1 MKRSDKDSFLSAIE
15 SSAVRTAYLFDFD
28 GTICFSGEFSE
39 DKLENPKENKAI
51 TAKMKALLAENE
63 AVSVL
68 TSRKSGDIVRKY
80 LDQIGIYEAID
91 IHALGQKPNDSKG
104 LYVKKQFTGFDV
116 VFLYDDNQG
125 YLDAAV
131 AVLADTDIEFVPVL
145 VQDTRVIKADK
156 RVVAEPTA
164 FHGSPYDFNEFS
176 MDKMGTGDGS
186 QSMGWGMYFSS
197 DKRDAVLYSQ
207 MKGKGSSGDGVVY
220 TVNIDVVEGFLLECD
235 TPFKDQSE
243 VVQNALE
250 GTEVYKEQGLK
261 KRGKDG
267 NRYKSPEDLT
277 GWEYYVAMR
286 KDFPSDEA
294 ISKYLLSK
302 GVKGLSYGEP
312 GIIGTVYYVIFD
324 LSLVKIVSKV
334 VNKVTASLM
343 SQPNTPDISELVEYA
358 KGFDSAEDLLRAG
371 GFSIDQLDRAAFGF
385 DADSVTEL
393 SADDLNIK
401 WKEDL
406 DNVLYSIEKSHMT
419 KERWA
424 KLVSLETPI
433 EVSYEDGKF
442 WIEDGHHRYCAA
454 KVLNQPL
461 KVILEI
467 KDKPVFKLREDGDSD
482 QLTRDMW
489 DKAHSGMGV
498 EASVSPKDALLLEEA
513 KKYDTDHEFV
523 SKQMQNE
530 NGFKDLHVAPSFDDT
545 AVEDRM
551 ESGGDFSLAELAQGH
566 STQPADYFDP
576 KVGARYYGYNT
587 PEGMESYRAIRS
599 VLDGKAKSLIAYR
612 TVPKDLPVDTI
623 GNGEWV
629 TFSKKY
635 AEGHGNNR
643 FDGDYKIIELE
654 VTPDQVWWD
663 GNDINEW
670 GYDNGTGD
678 NRVTVLT
685 REKQLFEVWK
695 EAHGGMSAQASAGT
709 DKEYMDAVELG
720 DMAKCQSMVDEAAKA
735 AGYNVGPVYHG
746 TKEEFTEF
754 DLDKAGSSTDSGMWG
769 KGFYFSDHS
778 YYAGRYGVVSSYY
791 LSIKSPFKIASKSD
805 IPDIKIP
812 DTTIEDLKNSDK
824 AYSAAFVA
832 FVKGAGCDGTVVTI
846 SGDTEY
852 VVYTPEQAKLATPV
866 AFDDNGEVIPL
877 SKRFDFGSRDI
888 RAVKKVVASGDAV
901 YLAAVQAGDLDKA
914 QEMVN
919 EAAQSAGYSVGP
931 VYHGTSSYGFSEFVE
946 HPHKSEDLPFGFHFS
961 TDKSFADKYAFDK
974 GVARRGKSPGVYS
987 AYLKIGKMLE
997 NRWVDDKDAD
1007 YVVPLAVSK
1016 ITKTAVIYKDP
1027 DANLMYAWT
1036 VLPTLNR
1043 ISGQK
1048 AKQVLLDNGYD
1059 SVKYSAVL
1067 KQMASPNS
1075 YFVTGESDT
1084 IVVLSPEQIKS
1095 ADTVTYDDS
1104 GNIIPLSARFNSGSK
1119 DIRAAK
1125 KVTAESVRV
1134 SSLPSVKEALELFSY
1149 NEGFYDLYPGYSEDV
1164 NEDESYMFD
1173 TEQAAL
1179 DMVSDI
1185 LDVFAYLPDPI
1196 PVYRALFARS
1206 VEDIDRDYAGES
1218 WSFEEESALEFGNG
1232 NKSNYLLTAFVSK
1245 DAIDWKESVR
1255 RFALFSMVSE
1265 ESAENEVVV
1274 ADQLSISDI
1283 KIYEIKGMKRVGSLA
1298 KVTASGVYGFT
1309 LQDPV
1314 TVAKWAKAIK
1324 SLHFEEGMIWLFK
1337 NTQGE
1342 ELTLEVCDLLREF
1355 YVEVTG
1361 ENIRDVRG
1369 TWVQNTCPRLVKE
1382 AGKKFLGSQ
1391 DNVCDKDGKE
1401 IKASKASDELLSL
1414 FNDLGGVAGIAENGY
1429 KAELPIWHGKEPFE
1443 MTEEEYRA
1451 YQKYIEPV
1459 DHDTAQVM
1467 SDMLNELFDAV
1478 GSDPMGGY
1486 ELTSRLFDS
1495 CLTVTAWKYGEYV
1508 DSFLI
1513 CCVGDTQD
1521 GDMLKNW
1528 DSFLTWIEFG
1538 MSEGFENKPGLKDYS
1553 DLFIGNVLVVEAK
1566 KKHKWEEYSDDVT
1579 RPLSEKYGISFGKD
1593 KNGYF
1598 AYTHRARSGSYDSVD
1613 KIPISKLKFIGSTGS
1628 VKASVDDKTPKVTRV
1643 NPVSVLKELP
1653 DVELK
1658 EPLKMADFVGENFPD
1673 EAFVAGVCMVPVRN
1687 LVPTESMVAK
1697 DESKVAAIKATISRG
1712 DYIQPIVVEFNSVVP
1727 GAGVY
1732 TFRIIDGH
1740 HRFMAYT
1747 ELKHFSVPCAIVA
1760 TVDDFDVVTT
1770 CENPAD
1776 LFEWNMLPDP
1786 APDNGSP
1793 SGREKGI
1800 NDNKNSELEKE
1811 PILAKVVAKTV
1822 PVPSEFST
1830 QVFYHGGS
1838 FDDSAIQDIFANGLK
1853 GREEQGRS
1861 MMAPVKNSV
1870 YMAKDFKYAL
1880 IYAIGGNIIG
1890 SDSPMSNSQEK
1901 PFGLVFE
1908 VSGQSLSAV
1917 HPDED
1922 AIGELIWRAYN
1933 ESDSSLG
1940 WLKNWAEN
1948 YLTPNQLKK
1957 IKEGEYSYYAQGG
1970 KRLIKALPSSILE
1983 KLMGFAASFANE
1995 GRVAVSGA
2003 YVVDRRHPEIL
2014 SGNLD
2019 TDKSHM
2025 VHISSP
2031 SEMPQAIAQLEEQ
2044 AKTLDSKKV
2053 AASKVT
2059 ASGSWQIPQVL
2070 QKNYKVVGD
2079 LTNIREW
2086 KAKTILA
2093 NSGGKVGEWDDVG
2106 YVLIALNSNNIIPV
2120 ARGDEHQVGYD
2131 LLYHLFKKFKLPQE
2145 EYVSVN
2151 ATGANYLQNRN
2162 DERRVQ
2168 TIQAIKKW
2176 MAMGGARLVIEDDTR
2191 EGAVRV
2197 YSDQLG
2203 ESGDVVPFKGT
2214 LSEDGSRIVDTFQA
2228 LSDTLNSIYT
2238 AKDREQDY
2246 QIKVFNE
2253 ASVDFL
2259 QWMKSTL
2266 MFDLLSIWNDVAA
2279 GLQKVLAVPE
2289 DDYTTA
2295 EAVLFSQNGIKN
2307 KIHNQLRKLE
2317 NDPKNMDY
2325 RNYQRMFGDVAVAKK
2340 AFDAIDPGINVSAA
2354 EKKTQLEMGKDIEME
2369 HKETFKFI
2377 EDYYEE
2383 FGELPP
2389 YKDIAEHI
2397 AENHLAEFKDYYD
2410 RLADMEKIATK
2421 ASAIDPIYVEAR
2433 KYETAEEFVK
2443 AQGNVVYHGTDG
2455 AFKEFDINQDSA
2467 SGVRSEAVFFS
2478 KDRNVAQGYGDNV
2491 VEAVLSLANPLE
2503 IDFEGMSTVFFDGEW
2518 RTPSG
2523 LSVRIAEINKDLA
2536 NRYALDED
2544 LVVELESYGW
2554 SSSWA
2559 DKIDGAVLKN
2569 INDAG
2574 KYSELPSGNTSDN
2587 YLVSDV
2593 SLIKTRQQL
2602 IDIWNK
2608 ANGMDVKASA
2618 INELEWY
2625 RGDDTQFTKFDSKR
2639 MRTGS
2644 YSTGLYLTN
2653 DKNVA
2658 AKYGKFVSTFTLR
2671 PDVNYLI
2678 FQQHSIDLYKR
2689 ACELYEDTTGKPM
2702 EVKAAKMDDDT
2713 KARVFWSNSED
2724 VWNSQWQK
2732 EILKAK
2738 EMLSKELLSLGVHGL
2753 FDGETLVLF
2762 DPNMAQF
2769 VSSD

>member
-104 LYVKKQFTGFDV
+104 LYIKKQFTGFDV

-207 MKGKGSSGDGVVY
+207 MKGKGSSGAGVVY
-220 TVNIDVVEGFLLECD
+220 TVNLDVVEDFLLEAD
-235 TPFKDQSE
+235 IPFKDQGE
-243 VVQNALE
+243 VMQNALE
-250 GTEVYKEQGLK
+250 GTDVYKEQGLK

-324 LSLVKIVSKV
+324 LSLVKIVSKD
-334 VNKVTASLM
+334 VNKVTAS
-343 SQPNTPDISELVEYA
+343 
-358 KGFDSAEDLLRAG
+358 
-371 GFSIDQLDRAAFGF
+371 
-385 DADSVTEL
+385 
-393 SADDLNIK
+393 
-401 WKEDL
+401 
-406 DNVLYSIEKSHMT
+406 
-419 KERWA
+419 
-424 KLVSLETPI
+424 
-433 EVSYEDGKF
+433 
-442 WIEDGHHRYCAA
+442 
-454 KVLNQPL
+454 
-461 KVILEI
+461 
-467 KDKPVFKLREDGDSD
+467 
-482 QLTRDMW
+482 
-489 DKAHSGMGV
+489 
-498 EASVSPKDALLLEEA
+498 VSPKDIPLLEEA

-530 NGFKDLHVAPSFDDT
+530 NGFKDSHVAPSFDGT

-623 GNGEWV
+623 GNGEWI
-629 TFSKKY
+629 TFSRRY

-695 EAHGGMSAQASAGT
+695 EAHGGMSAKASAGT

-746 TKEEFTEF
+746 TNEEFTEF
-754 DLDKAGSSTDSGMWG
+754 DPKKVGKNFGTGAYG
-769 KGFYFSDHS
+769 KGFYFTDHGAN
-778 YYAGRYGVVSSYY
+778 AGFYGSKNRLTVY
-791 LSIKSPFKIASKSD
+791 LMLNNPYMVDTNFEKDFGAIPKQSVPLLPSD
-805 IPDIKIP
+805 IIP
-812 DTTIEDLKNSDK
+812 DL
-824 AYSAAFVA
+824 SAKLRR
-832 FVKGAGCDGTVVTI
+832 KGFDGVIGKDTLLSTI
-846 SGDTEY
+846 STGSEY
-852 VVYTPEQAKLATPV
+852 VVY
-866 AFDDNGEVIPL
+866 
-877 SKRFDFGSRDI
+877 
-888 RAVKKVVASGDAV
+888 
-901 YLAAVQAGDLDKA
+901 
-914 QEMVN
+914 
-919 EAAQSAGYSVGP
+919 
-931 VYHGTSSYGFSEFVE
+931 
-946 HPHKSEDLPFGFHFS
+946 
-961 TDKSFADKYAFDK
+961 
-974 GVARRGKSPGVYS
+974 
-987 AYLKIGKMLE
+987 
-997 NRWVDDKDAD
+997 
-1007 YVVPLAVSK
+1007 
-1016 ITKTAVIYKDP
+1016 
-1027 DANLMYAWT
+1027 
-1036 VLPTLNR
+1036 
-1043 ISGQK
+1043 
-1048 AKQVLLDNGYD
+1048 
-1059 SVKYSAVL
+1059 
-1067 KQMASPNS
+1067 
-1075 YFVTGESDT
+1075 
-1084 IVVLSPEQIKS
+1084 SPEQIKS
-1095 ADTVTYDDS
+1095 ADPITYDDN
-1104 GNIIPLSARFNSGSK
+1104 GEVVPLSARFNSGSK

-1125 KVTAESVRV
+1125 KVTAEFAALPASDEVM
-1134 SSLPSVKEALELFSY
+1134 SLMSKIAFDNS
-1149 NEGFYDLYPGYSEDV
+1149 FYDLYPGYSKEAEAEDV
-1164 NEDESYMFD
+1164 DYMFKD
-1173 TEQAAL
+1173 EQQAGFFAVDML
-1179 DMVSDI
+1179 DLFD
-1185 LDVFAYLPDPI
+1185 LLPDPI
-1196 PVYRALFARS
+1196 PVFRVIYAGS
-1206 VEDIDRDYAGES
+1206 VDSIDWSNLGES
-1218 WSFEEESALEFGNG
+1218 WSFEKRSALAFGNSEVAG
-1232 NKSNYLLTAFVSK
+1232 VNYLLTGVVPKS
-1245 DAIDWKESVR
+1245 AIDWKESAKR
-1255 RFALFSMVSE
+1255 YANYSIDDGD
-1265 ESAENEVVV
+1265 SAENEVVV
-1274 ADQLSISDI
+1274 ADQSAISDI
-1283 KIYEIKGMKRVGSLA
+1283 EIYEIKGMKRVGSLG
-1298 KVTASGVYGFT
+1298 KVTAS
-1309 LQDPV
+1309 
-1314 TVAKWAKAIK
+1314 
-1324 SLHFEEGMIWLFK
+1324 
-1337 NTQGE
+1337 
-1342 ELTLEVCDLLREF
+1342 
-1355 YVEVTG
+1355 
-1361 ENIRDVRG
+1361 
-1369 TWVQNTCPRLVKE
+1369 
-1382 AGKKFLGSQ
+1382 
-1391 DNVCDKDGKE
+1391 
-1401 IKASKASDELLSL
+1401 
-1414 FNDLGGVAGIAENGY
+1414 
-1429 KAELPIWHGKEPFE
+1429 
-1443 MTEEEYRA
+1443 
-1451 YQKYIEPV
+1451 
-1459 DHDTAQVM
+1459 
-1467 SDMLNELFDAV
+1467 
-1478 GSDPMGGY
+1478 
-1486 ELTSRLFDS
+1486 
-1495 CLTVTAWKYGEYV
+1495 
-1508 DSFLI
+1508 
-1513 CCVGDTQD
+1513 
-1521 GDMLKNW
+1521 
-1528 DSFLTWIEFG
+1528 
-1538 MSEGFENKPGLKDYS
+1538 
-1553 DLFIGNVLVVEAK
+1553 
-1566 KKHKWEEYSDDVT
+1566 
-1579 RPLSEKYGISFGKD
+1579 
-1593 KNGYF
+1593 
-1598 AYTHRARSGSYDSVD
+1598 
-1613 KIPISKLKFIGSTGS
+1613 
-1628 VKASVDDKTPKVTRV
+1628 KASVDDKTLKVTRV

-1658 EPLKMADFVGENFPD
+1658 EPLKIADFVGENFPD

-1800 NDNKNSELEKE
+1800 NDNENSELKKE

-1838 FDDSAIQDIFANGLK
+1838 FDDSAIRDIFANGLK

-1890 SDSPMSNSQEK
+1890 SDSPMSDSQEK

-1908 VSGQSLSAV
+1908 VSGQALSAV

-1922 AIGELIWRAYN
+1922 AIGKLIWRAYN

-1940 WLKNWAEN
+1940 WLKYWAEN

-1970 KRLIKALPSSILE
+1970 KRLIKALPPSILE

-2025 VHISSP
+2025 IHISSP
-2031 SEMPQAIAQLEEQ
+2031 SEMPQATAQLEEQ

-2131 LLYHLFKKFKLPQE
+2131 LLYYLFKKFKLPQE

-2238 AKDREQDY
+2238 AKDRERDY
-2246 QIKVFNE
+2246 QIRMFNE

-2279 GLQKVLAVPE
+2279 GLEKVLAVPE

-2295 EAVLFSQNGIKN
+2295 EAILFSQNGIKN

-2354 EKKTQLEMGKDIEME
+2354 VEGETKPKFTEDDLDACWQYYKSYLIDILNGDYPLETAREDLAGLIGSKWDPRTYEKGTKAAKNKTQLQIGTDIEME
-2369 HKETFKFI
+2369 HKETFEFI
-2377 EDYYEE
+2377 KKYYEE
-2383 FGELPP
+2383 SEEMPP
-2389 YKDIAEHI
+2389 FEEVAKHI

-2410 RLADMEKIATK
+2410 RLVDMEKIATK
-2421 ASAIDPIYVEAR
+2421 ASTENSSDVSYVNGSDWFHGNRGIGFSLEQGPLFLSSSKVVADLFAQSSEYTLVVNGAPLLNVSEDEAQQLVDLIEPTYTPKDVLTWGNLLDPTFDKKMLDDIHKFFEDSYNFGELQSVSLKYNNDVSSNVYKVRVKLDSVSSVDYSGRVWGASDTFLDRDASVAVKAGYPAFLGKNIIEGGMAAEEDFPVADTLVIFNPNSNTVLSYDLIDGGLETKASIIDPIYVEAR
-2433 KYETAEEFVK
+2433 KYETAGAFVRSC
-2443 AQGNVVYHGTDG
+2443 GTPLYHGTDKDFTVFASPSKSEVYGKGVYLYTVG
-2455 AFKEFDINQDSA
+2455 ARAANF
-2467 SGVRSEAVFFS
+2467 
-2478 KDRNVAQGYGDNV
+2478 GDNV
-2491 VEAVLSLANPLE
+2491 LEVYLKEGKLATNGDFGEALVRAKLEGYNAGAKYDQATHILQNNGFSGIKDGDIVVIFNP
-2503 IDFEGMSTVFFDGEW
+2503 EGVYTKW
-2518 RTPSG
+2518 
-2523 LSVRIAEINKDLA
+2523 
-2536 NRYALDED
+2536 
-2544 LVVELESYGW
+2544 
-2554 SSSWA
+2554 
-2559 DKIDGAVLKN
+2559 
-2569 INDAG
+2569 
-2574 KYSELPSGNTSDN
+2574 
-2587 YLVSDV
+2587 
-2593 SLIKTRQQL
+2593 QL
-2602 IDIWNK
+2602 TDIWNK

-2618 INELEWY
+2618 SSDIEWY

-2658 AKYGKFVSTFTLR
+2658 AKYGKFISTFTLR

-2689 ACELYEDTTGKPM
+2689 ACELYGDATGKPM
-2702 EVKAAKMDDDT
+2702 EVKAAKLDDDT

-2769 VSSD
+2769 VSSDLMV